1 MGDGNNLFTD
11 SSTFLIIL
19 TNTLT
24 VTPPRHANTQ
34 PLRFLCPPLHIRGV
48 KRKPLFAVKV
58 FGVVFFVLVIVNIVF
73 IIRHISEIRSLDTQ
87 GSNEERFLRHTLK
100 YHVGK
105 LAFLTLL
112 YFFTGRSI
120 LKREEG
126 APYYS
131 LAATA
136 VVLIILS
143 LDRSVLPI
151 ESSVYFLLKGLILV
165 IISIWLVHVRK
176 EVFSGKVVFEIEKK

>member
-1 MGDGNNLFTD
+1 M
-11 SSTFLIIL
+11 
-19 TNTLT
+19 
-24 VTPPRHANTQ
+24 
-34 PLRFLCPPLHIRGV
+34 
-48 KRKPLFAVKV
+48 
-58 FGVVFFVLVIVNIVF
+58 
-73 IIRHISEIRSLDTQ
+73 
-87 GSNEERFLRHTLK
+87 
-100 YHVGK
+100 GK

-165 IISIWLVHVRK
+165 IISIWLFYVRK
-176 EVFSGKVVFEIEKK
+176 EAFSRKVVFEIEK